1 MKLSSKAS
9 IIYYSVVTLTS
20 LTIIYLLL
28 NWLNWPILASAGL
41 GLALCLHSI
50 IAARYFKDLSLK
62 AIQNGI
68 TDEISEQFKMVFT
81 ITNNSKSETEI

>member
-9 IIYYSVVTLTS
+9 IIYYGIVILSS

-28 NWLNWPILASAGL
+28 NWLNWPIVASAGL
-41 GLALCLHSI
+41 GLALFLHSI

-68 TDEISEQFKMVFT
+68 TDEIAEQLKMVFT
-81 ITNNSKSETEI
+81 ITNSGKSETEI